1 VSIWIYEGQLHI
13 EYHKTLLARYRCLY
27 DRKYGQLHDVNEPIL
42 YTTPFASPQMEL
54 IELDDAHWRKFQRR
68 PLRHYTRRIAML
80 PEQLSLI
87 DLCTS
92 ALILLALKA
101 I

>member
-1 VSIWIYEGQLHI
+1 
-13 EYHKTLLARYRCLY
+13 
-27 DRKYGQLHDVNEPIL
+27 
-42 YTTPFASPQMEL
+42 MEL